1 MLNNTRIFPSLPT
14 LLTSQN
20 IVSNA
25 GTTAMSTFIDALGF
39 ADLCEDRLSQFV
51 PEQATH
57 RPGRIISSLALM
69 LAGGGE
75 HVSDLDT
82 LRDSPELF
90 GTVASNPTVSRFV
103 KGVTEQPEAFD
114 HGFSTLMRVT
124 RERVWAAAGKRN
136 PALNATK
143 HDPLILDIDGT
154 LVTSHSD
161 KELAAGDYK
170 GGFGYGPIVVSCDYC
185 KGNGTGEV
193 LVAMMRAG
201 NRAANTAKDNIQALN
216 LALEQLPDLM
226 RDQDG
231 NLITEHIM
239 IRTDSAGA
247 TREFVAYVH
256 SLGLQFSTSYTLP
269 VLNERFIHWINNKDL
284 WEPALDQNGNQRDN
298 AWVIE
303 ATKVIQ
309 LKGYPENT
317 RLYLRAEPLHPGAKA
332 SLFDLDG
339 HRVTAFLTNAPRYNV
354 AFLDARHRARA
365 RCENRIKKLKAA
377 GLGKL
382 PFKALAANQL
392 WANVAMLAMNTISW
406 MQLTLIPGD
415 HGAGVWDLKRWRY
428 RLFSIAG
435 KVISSARTTKL
446 LIPHKAPESGLLL
459 LLLEGITG
467 LRERWQTNILTT

>member
-1 MLNNTRIFPSLPT
+1 MFNNTRIFPSLPT
-14 LLTSQN
+14 SLTAQN
-20 IVSNA
+20 LVSNA

-51 PEQATH
+51 PKQATH
-57 RPGRIISSLALM
+57 RPSRIVSSLALM

-75 HVSDLDT
+75 YVSDLDT
-82 LRDSPELF
+82 FRDSPEVF
-90 GTVASNPTVSRFV
+90 GAIASNPTVSRFV
-103 KGVTEQPEAFD
+103 KRATDQQEAFD
-114 HGFSTLMRVT
+114 QGFSTLMRAT

-136 PALNATK
+136 PALQATK
-143 HDPLILDIDGT
+143 HVPLILDIDAI
-154 LVTSHSD
+154 LVTAHSE

-170 GGFGYGPIVVSCDYC
+170 GGCGYGPIVVSCDYC

-193 LVAMMRAG
+193 LVVMMRAG
-201 NRAANTAKDNIQALN
+201 NRPANTANDNIQALN
-216 LALEQLPDLM
+216 LALEQLPAAMHD
-226 RDQDG
+226 REG
-231 NLITEHIM
+231 NRMAEHIM

-247 TREFVAYVH
+247 TREFVDYVH
-256 SLGLQFSTSYTLP
+256 SLGLQFSTSYALP
-269 VLNERFIHWINNKDL
+269 LANERFIHWINNKDL
-284 WEPALDQNGNQRDN
+284 WEPALDQHGKPRDN

-303 ATKVIQ
+303 ATKVIE

-365 RCENRIKKLKAA
+365 RCENRIKTLKAA

-406 MQLTLIPGD
+406 MQLTIIPGD

-428 RLFSIAG
+428 GLFSIAG

-446 LIPHKAPESGLLL
+446 LIPHKAPEAELLL
-459 LLLEGITG
+459 LLLEGIAR
-467 LRERWQTNILTT
+467 LRERWRTNILTT